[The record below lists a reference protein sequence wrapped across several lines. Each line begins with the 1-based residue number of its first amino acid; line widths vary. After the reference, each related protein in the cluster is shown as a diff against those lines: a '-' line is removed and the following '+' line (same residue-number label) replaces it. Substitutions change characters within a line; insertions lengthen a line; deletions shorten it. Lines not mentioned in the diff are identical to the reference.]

1 MKPKVSS
8 RKGIKIRVEIN
19 ETENKITRMNKT
31 KSWFFEKIKLIS
43 LYLETH
49 QEGKKKKKRT
59 EEIKEE
65 IL

>member
-49 QEGKKKKKRT
+49 QAGKKKKKRT

>member
-49 QEGKKKKKRT
+49 QEGKKKKKRGL
-59 EEIKEE
+59 KK
-65 IL
+65 

>member
-49 QEGKKKKKRT
+49 QEGKKKKK
-59 EEIKEE
+59 ED
-65 IL
+65 

>member
-8 RKGIKIRVEIN
+8 RKGRKIRVEIN

-31 KSWFFEKIKLIS
+31 KSWFFEKIKLTS

-49 QEGKKKKKRT
+49 QEEKKRGL
-59 EEIKEE
+59 KK
-65 IL
+65 

>member
-8 RKGIKIRVEIN
+8 RKGIKIRVELN

-31 KSWFFEKIKLIS
+31 KSWFFEKIKLTS

-49 QEGKKKKKRT
+49 QEEKTKKRGL
-59 EEIKEE
+59 KK
-65 IL
+65 